1 MSNPAPDKDPASQ
14 DGDARNRERRLWIL
28 FWKHIVAGFSAGIGI
43 AAIGLVILLLFVM
56 RTATD
61 MPWLFAAL
69 ALYHL
74 GMIGGLIGVGVF
86 MHRIKAGHDDDEGG
100 DDDEPGG
107 GLRQPVPRPVRQPRP
122 AIMPAR
128 LPAPA

>member
-1 MSNPAPDKDPASQ
+1 MSIPTPDRDPTPGSS
-14 DGDARNRERRLWIL
+14 DARNERRLWIL
-28 FWKHIVAGFSAGIGI
+28 FWKHIVAGFSVGIGV
-43 AAIGLVILLLFVM
+43 AAVGLVILLLFVM

-86 MHRIKAGHDDDEGG
+86 MHRIKSGQDGDEGD

-107 GLRQPVPRPVRQPRP
+107 GLRQPVIRPVSRPRP
-122 AIMPAR
+122 AAMPGP